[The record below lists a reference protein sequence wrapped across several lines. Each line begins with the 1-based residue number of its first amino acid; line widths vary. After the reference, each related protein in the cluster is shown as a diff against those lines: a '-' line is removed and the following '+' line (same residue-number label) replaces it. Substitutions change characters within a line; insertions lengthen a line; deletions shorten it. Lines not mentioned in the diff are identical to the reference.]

1 MKDSLTPHMVGIGT
15 LVIALTVV
23 VAMTLTLGLL
33 LRLLRDTDGL

>member
-1 MKDSLTPHMVGIGT
+1 MVGIGT